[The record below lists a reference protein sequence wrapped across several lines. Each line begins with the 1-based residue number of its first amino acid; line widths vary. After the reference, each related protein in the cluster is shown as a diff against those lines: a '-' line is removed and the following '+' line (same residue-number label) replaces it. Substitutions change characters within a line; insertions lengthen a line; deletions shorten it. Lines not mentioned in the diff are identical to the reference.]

1 MSIFDSINAGVIDNA
16 QSATQDQILD
26 GLLTTVKKTN
36 KKPVIPQSL
45 VGFSQDKQVEQAK
58 AEIAEKKKK
67 SRRLNTKKKL
77 QQIADNVKQ
86 QIINNQHTQQI
97 LDDNQSIQDGTTA
110 VTPFNQLSNE
120 QQKQQIQQAIIDIST
135 QQEVSDVVEVL
146 EDENNVNLEGTD
158 AEVAVAELAVE
169 LADIPGGEDIEISDI
184 EIKPTKIVDKEGR
197 YRTKINIKKN
207 NMPSIVNDI
216 SSEVVIKTKGLIKP
230 RVVDMRVIGNTN
242 KTQLRG
248 SNLLLTTR
256 TIVFKPD
263 HTRLKV
269 NKGTRIMISI
279 PETNEENQ
287 IIVYIQESRAKKI
300 LVINKSDFDNHT
312 LYVDFISKTISNYY
326 TNGFNVTLNRLMTN
340 GTENPFM
347 ELIEKV
353 VGTRQYKAGNIYSDN
368 TDNQDKNNLT
378 IVGVTFK
385 TKSTDENSNSW
396 LSVVIRESN
405 ENGLYDVIAFDTVT
419 NSEWSLYS
427 KKTIQFIS
435 KNILTLLENTYNRD
449 WSAELDEA
457 SNGAD
462 INIYR
467 FMNSLQHK
475 KLKKFLTLLWET
487 NESQPELGI
496 KIGGVLTQEQLKKI
510 GKYDYNMEAVVF
522 KTNKLEKCIVSY
534 YAHLIKGGDKRNG
547 KDYITS
553 QSYYQRSNV
562 NDRNQYQKRKRTVLA
577 REGENRNY
585 NSRPYIFQVEYTV
598 NGKSNLYRS
607 LTLTDLLSKTGILTN
622 NPALNVKNEI
632 L

>member
-45 VGFSQDKQVEQAK
+45 VGFSKDKQVEQAK
-58 AEIAEKKKK
+58 VEIAQKKKK

-86 QIINNQHTQQI
+86 QVIHNQQKQQN
-97 LDDNQSIQDGTTA
+97 LDGVQPDQTGL
-110 VTPFNQLSNE
+110 TPFRQLSNE

-207 NMPSIVNDI
+207 NMPPIVNDI
-216 SSEVVIKTKGLIKP
+216 SSDVVIKTKGLIKP

-300 LVINKSDFDNHT
+300 LVINKSDFSNYT
-312 LYVDFISKTISNYY
+312 LYIDFISKTISNYY

-353 VGTRQYKAGNIYSDN
+353 VGTRQYKAGNIYSD
-368 TDNQDKNNLT
+368 DSDDSKNNLT

-385 TKSTDENSNSW
+385 TKSTDEDSNSW

-462 INIYR
+462 ISIYR

-487 NESQPELGI
+487 NESQPEIGI

-562 NDRNQYQKRKRTVLA
+562 NDRNQYQKRKRTILA

-585 NSRPYIFQVEYTV
+585 NSRPYIFQVEYTI

-607 LTLTDLLSKTGILTN
+607 LTLTDLLSKTGILTD